1 MKQFGEKAKGVF
13 SKVGK
18 RTWQIIIAV
27 VGVLVIAG
35 VILTVVLT
43 NKTYVP
49 LFRELSSDDMTSI
62 INYLQE
68 QNVTDYKV
76 EGNDTIMVPE
86 SVEPSL
92 KARVLGAG

>member
-49 LFRELSSDDMTSI
+49 CF
-62 INYLQE
+62 
-68 QNVTDYKV
+68 
-76 EGNDTIMVPE
+76 E
-86 SVEPSL
+86 S
-92 KARVLGAG
+92 